1 MLLPDRCD
9 VAVVRDVPG
18 GFSLYIRE
26 CHSPRQYPGEQ
37 SRGRRPTGIA
47 QLRSLQL
54 NRTCI
59 PDRIAAGDTTDYGHH
74 ELPGDKGSNMREIGA
89 IAAYLISWLFCEL
102 VIGIQSGLITLIIS
116 LLFAFGIYVL
126 IAVAEHEEGDK
137 NA

>member
-1 MLLPDRCD
+1 LL
-9 VAVVRDVPG
+9 
-18 GFSLYIRE
+18 
-26 CHSPRQYPGEQ
+26 
-37 SRGRRPTGIA
+37 
-47 QLRSLQL
+47 L
-54 NRTCI
+54 NGTCI
-59 PDRIAAGDTTDYGHH
+59 PDRIAAGDTKDYGHH
-74 ELPGDKGSNMREIGA
+74 ELPGDKGSIMREIGA